1 MGVLQ
6 GFMIFGAI
14 GFMLLAFVESSNKN
28 IFIRDLAA
36 MAVCS
41 AVAVVIELLF

>member
-1 MGVLQ
+1 MGILK

-14 GFMLLAFVESSNKN
+14 LFMVLTFVESNNKSM
-28 IFIRDLAA
+28 FIKDLVA

-41 AVAVVIELLF
+41 AVAIIIELVF